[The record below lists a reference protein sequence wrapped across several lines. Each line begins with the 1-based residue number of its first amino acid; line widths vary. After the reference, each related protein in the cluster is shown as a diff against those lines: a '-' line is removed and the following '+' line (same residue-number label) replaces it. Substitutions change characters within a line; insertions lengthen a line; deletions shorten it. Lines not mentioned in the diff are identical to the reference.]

1 MFVFGHLGIGTGLVH
16 LLKRGWPVGAVLAG
30 TLLPDLVD
38 KPLFYGLV
46 RHRLMPE
53 SFCAMFCGTRTIGHT
68 LLATAFIAVIA
79 RMRSSAWLLAV
90 AAGMFTHI
98 ALDIASDAL
107 ACAQHHVAFAFAS
120 SGAWR
125 AAVFPLAGSSFLPS
139 ANTNLVDHMLA
150 LVQQHLP
157 TELLGLSLLGA
168 LLWRSAQR
176 QPSAPSAPPS
186 PLRIPDSGARS

>member
-16 LLKRGWPVGAVLAG
+16 LLKRGWPVGAVLLG

-38 KPLFYGLV
+38 KPLFYGVV
-46 RHRLMPE
+46 RHRLAPE
-53 SFCAMFCGTRTIGHT
+53 AFCAMFCGTRTIGHT

-79 RMRSSAWLLAV
+79 RLRSSAWLLAV

-98 ALDIASDAL
+98 VLDIASDAL
-107 ACAQHHVAFAFAS
+107 ASAQHHVAFAFAS

-125 AAVFPLAGSSFLPS
+125 AAVFPLAGTSFAPS

-150 LVQQHLP
+150 IVQQHVP
-157 TELLGLSLLGA
+157 TELLGISLLGA

-176 QPSAPSAPPS
+176 QPSTPSAPPT